1 MIYEQMKTWMIEI
14 VRNVVSTRNEQEE
27 PKRINWNVYPE
38 PSQDVRTTMLQRCF
52 TAWWEET
59 TQRR

>member
-27 PKRINWNVYPE
+27 PKRIN
-38 PSQDVRTTMLQRCF
+38 
-52 TAWWEET
+52 
-59 TQRR
+59 